1 MIERL
6 AIAGNGGSFANKYA
20 RKYATDIL
28 VKQIFSMTVED
39 AENILAEVR
48 ANNAPLSW
56 PGLDEYRKSVGEL
69 S

>member
-20 RKYATDIL
+20 QKYATDIL
-28 VKQIFSMTVED
+28 VKQIFAMTVED
-39 AENILAEVR
+39 AENILDEVR
-48 ANNAPLSW
+48 AYNAPLLW
-56 PGLDEYRKSVGEL
+56 QGLDEYRKSVGEL